1 MSETSETPQA
11 PEVLER
17 MLAMWNERDPLQV
30 RGYVDSVL
38 SEDVIF
44 IDPSN
49 SITGRDAFEEMVKKF
64 RAGAPEA
71 VCRRASGVDGHHGLY
86 RYHWEIHQGETLLI
100 EGFDVAQ
107 IDASGQVCRVE
118 GFFGRLLKGGPTPQA

>member
-1 MSETSETPQA
+1 MANAQEATRGATPQTK
-11 PEVLER
+11 PVVLDR
-17 MLAMWNERDPLQV
+17 MLAMWNERDPDQV

-44 IDPSN
+44 IDPAN

-71 VCRRASGVDGHHGLY
+71 VCQRSSGV
-86 RYHWEIHQGETLLI
+86 RK
-100 EGFDVAQ
+100 DVIGRSRA
-107 IDASGQVCRVE
+107 AKSYSG
-118 GFFGRLLKGGPTPQA
+118 